1 MNTDYITS
9 TINHFSAADF
19 INTVKGV
26 VKFVHRFNYHNE
38 EDCSEKLQAKIDKLI
53 DEADAVEKNTSEK
66 NAKRMLVKA
75 LKIVLKLEKLEKFFE
90 GDGWNF
96 ELAVHFAG
104 AELVSKN
111 ELFLGVDYDHEAAM
125 FFEELS
131 TVIKLIK

>member
-9 TINHFSAADF
+9 TVNHFSAADL
-19 INTVKGV
+19 INTVNGV

-53 DEADAVEKNTSEK
+53 DEADSVEKNSNEK
-66 NAKRMLVKA
+66 NAKRMVVKS

-96 ELAVHFAG
+96 ELAVHLAG
-104 AELVSKN
+104 AELVTNN
-111 ELFLGVDYDHEAAM
+111 ELFLGVDYDREASM

-131 TVIKLIK
+131 MVIKLIK